1 MHRKSPLGD
10 LGAEGDSPLNLTYL
24 SQSNRCLVESMT
36 DEAILQL
43 ARRPSTREE
52 GFRQLVLA
60 YHHRLYQVIRRQLP
74 SHEDADDVLQNTF
87 LKVFRHLDGFEGR
100 SELYTWMY
108 RIAQNEVFNFTKRNV
123 KMKMVTLDNQVE
135 KREEPHLNSDE
146 LIRFLEIAVN
156 GLSERQQM
164 VFRMR
169 YYDELSYKQMAEI
182 LKLTEGALKASFH
195 HAVKKIEEELKSK
208 QWL

>member
-1 MHRKSPLGD
+1 
-10 LGAEGDSPLNLTYL
+10 
-24 SQSNRCLVESMT
+24 MT

-43 ARRPSTREE
+43 ARRPQTREE

-60 YHHRLYQVIRRQLP
+60 YQHRLYQVIRRQLP

-108 RIAQNEVFNFTKRNV
+108 RIAQNEVFNFVKRNA
-123 KMKMVTLDNQVE
+123 KMKMVALENQVE
-135 KREEPHLNSDE
+135 KREEPHLNPDE
-146 LIRFLEIAVN
+146 LVRCLEMAVN
-156 GLSERQQM
+156 GLPERQQM

-169 YYDELSYKQMAEI
+169 YYDELSYKQMADI

>member
-1 MHRKSPLGD
+1 
-10 LGAEGDSPLNLTYL
+10 
-24 SQSNRCLVESMT
+24 MT

-43 ARRPSTREE
+43 ARHPRTREE

-60 YHHRLYQVIRRQLP
+60 YQQRLYRVIRRQVS

-100 SELYTWMY
+100 SEFYTWLY
-108 RIAQNEVFNFTKRNV
+108 RIAQNEVYTFMKSSAKRKWV
-123 KMKMVTLDNQVE
+123 DLEGQVE
-135 KREEPHLNSDE
+135 RKEEPHLNTDE
-146 LIRFLEIAVN
+146 VLRSLELVVN
-156 GLSERQQM
+156 QLPERQQM

-182 LKLTEGALKASFH
+182 LNLTEGALKASFH
-195 HAVKKIEEELKSK
+195 HAVKRIEEELKSK
-208 QWL
+208 QLL